1 MLREALHIPKSIW
14 QQLLTQMFWEQ
25 TESIMGYSKRVLS
38 EGFFFQIICLSH
50 DVVNCEV
57 DRDISTEI
65 VSWLAVSR
73 YPSAHILELRFAG
86 GNWRRPC

>member
-1 MLREALHIPKSIW
+1 
-14 QQLLTQMFWEQ
+14 
-25 TESIMGYSKRVLS
+25 MGYSKRILS

-65 VSWLAVSR
+65 VLWVAVSR
-73 YPSAHILELRFAG
+73 
-86 GNWRRPC
+86 

>member
-1 MLREALHIPKSIW
+1 MLLEALHIPKSIW

-25 TESIMGYSKRVLS
+25 TESIMGYSKRVFS

-57 DRDISTEI
+57 DRDISSEI

-73 YPSAHILELRFAG
+73 
-86 GNWRRPC
+86 

>member
-73 YPSAHILELRFAG
+73 
-86 GNWRRPC
+86 